1 MLKSKSVFLNKSAT
15 FLATTL
21 LTACLATTVY
31 AAEAEPAFGDV
42 PQDHPFFTAIQT
54 AYEQEI
60 VSGTGNRMFQPDA
73 EATLPQLCAMY
84 MRYAGVEED
93 DTDGA
98 GDWAEQTMAQAV
110 DIGLV
115 TAYEAKSTSCSWIF
129 LLEKFLEWEE
139 LPAYSQTLWGD
150 GTEYP
155 GLNIPDANT
164 VCSAKVYGL
173 LDGIQVKDFK
183 SSPSRGEVAQLLYN
197 FENST
202 SKNEVPDIVSY
213 FPIDF
218 DGVGIMHINDS
229 YSTLMDVP
237 QFYLEKFKEKGWTFH
252 ITTKHIWQ
260 IPGFE
265 QYSTAVG
272 ITTYGTSEIYVYAP
286 STGTIRHEFGHFA
299 EKIAVRKGYPTE
311 IWEMEKAEISEL
323 TGAYSE
329 TSEAEAFACVF
340 AYLCQYQYNDDK
352 IAEFI
357 EKCPLTYEFM
367 MDNYFTPEIL
377 SFTGEDF
384 FVPSQGR
391 VNERVL
397 GWRVSRY

>member
-1 MLKSKSVFLNKSAT
+1 MSKCKSFFLNKSAI

-31 AAEAEPAFGDV
+31 AAETEPAFSDV
-42 PQDHPFFTAIQT
+42 PQDYPFYTAIQT

-60 VSGTGNRMFQPDA
+60 VSGTGNRMFQPDV
-73 EATLPQLCAMY
+73 EVTLPQLCAMY

-93 DTDGA
+93 DPDGV
-98 GDWAEQTMAQAV
+98 GDWAEQTMTQAV
-110 DIGLV
+110 DTGLV
-115 TAYEAKSTSCSWIF
+115 SAYEAKSASCSWIF
-129 LLEKFLEWEE
+129 LLEKFLEWED

-150 GTEYP
+150 ETEYP

-183 SSPSRGEVAQLLYN
+183 SSPSRGEVVQLLYN

-202 SKNEVPDIVSY
+202 SKNAVPDIVSY

-218 DGVGIMHINDS
+218 DGVGIMRVNDA
-229 YSTLMDVP
+229 YSALMDIP
-237 QFYLEKFKEKGWTFH
+237 QFYLAKFKEEGWTFH
-252 ITTKHIWQ
+252 ITTKRIWQ

-272 ITTYGTSEIYVYAP
+272 ITTYKTSEIYVYAP

-299 EKIAVRKGYPTE
+299 EKVAIKKAYPEE
-311 IWEMEKAEISEL
+311 IWEAEKAGISEL

-329 TSEAEAFACVF
+329 TSETEAFACAF
-340 AYLCQYQYNDDK
+340 AYICQYWNDDNK
-352 IAEFI
+352 IMEFA

-367 MDNYFTPEIL
+367 MDNYFTTEIL

-384 FVPSQGR
+384 LCQDRG
-391 VNERVL
+391 
-397 GWRVSRY
+397 